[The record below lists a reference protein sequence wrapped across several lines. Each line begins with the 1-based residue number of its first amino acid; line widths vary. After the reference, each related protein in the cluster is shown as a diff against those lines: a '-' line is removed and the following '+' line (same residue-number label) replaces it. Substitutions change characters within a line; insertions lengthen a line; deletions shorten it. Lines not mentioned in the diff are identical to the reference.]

1 MKIAREALDAI
12 RAHGAEGYPEEICGF
27 LIGRRDDRVITRT
40 RRARNIVGEAG
51 AEWNFGSD
59 RRRDRYQI
67 DPRDQFDVDK
77 ELRDTEFDVIGYYH
91 SHPDHEAIAS
101 KTDADRS
108 YAGYVYVIVSV
119 KNGSPE
125 DANAFVADEDH
136 GAFRAEPLEVV

>member
-1 MKIAREALDAI
+1 MKIARDALEAI
-12 RAHGAEGYPEEICGF
+12 RAHGVEGYPEEICGF
-27 LIGRRDDRVITRT
+27 LIGRRGDAVVTRV
-40 RRARNIVGEAG
+40 RRARNIVGEPG
-51 AEWNFGSD
+51 AEWTLGAE

-77 ELRDTEFDVIGYYH
+77 ELRDSEFDVVGYYH

-119 KNGSPE
+119 VNGVAR
-125 DANAFVADEDH
+125 DANAFVAAEDH
-136 GAFRAEPLEVV
+136 GDFHLEPIEVV